1 MAQIVETNTWLKAFL
16 KVSGIHPTPHGWP
29 KNLSRLPLHLLTVA
43 SIALHGSIT
52 AVLPL
57 PLHPFTF
64 PPIPFTV
71 NTLQSPR
78 CPYMPYTPSRLL
90 RSSLTVPHSRLRLH
104 LLTVAPSPPHGCPYT
119 PSRLHHR
126 SLTVAHTSRH
136 LPGRLLRDNGSI

>member
-16 KVSGIHPTPHGWP
+16 KVSGIHPTPHGFP

-64 PPIPFTV
+64 PPIPLHGKYTAVSPLPLYALHPLTVATQQSHRSPFTIAP
-71 NTLQSPR
+71 TPSYG
-78 CPYMPYTPSRLL
+78 CPFTPSRL
-90 RSSLTVPHSRLRLH
+90 PLH
-104 LLTVAPSPPHGCPYT
+104 PLTVASPQSHRCPYIASFARSAA
-119 PSRLHHR
+119 SR
-126 SLTVAHTSRH
+126 
-136 LPGRLLRDNGSI
+136 